1 MTWMNLD
8 EKERFPQDSEMAKKI
23 TERVTEFVALDD
35 QPISVVKII
44 GFRLLLE
51 PLNHLDA
58 TFQTL
63 PYKVFL
69 RCDAGIGSVF
79 GTCRYSIL
87 NNLDQDLVAKDMF
100 GPSLL

>member
-1 MTWMNLD
+1 
-8 EKERFPQDSEMAKKI
+8 MAKKI

-69 RCDAGIGSVF
+69 RCDSYWLCIWSSDAGIGSGF